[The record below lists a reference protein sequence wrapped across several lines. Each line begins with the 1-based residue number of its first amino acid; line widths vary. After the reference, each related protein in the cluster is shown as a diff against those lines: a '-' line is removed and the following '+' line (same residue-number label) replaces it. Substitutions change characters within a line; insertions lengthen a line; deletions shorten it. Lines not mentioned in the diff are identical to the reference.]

1 MKKSTILAGGFAAL
15 VMASGMPS
23 AIAAPLSP
31 AVSKAEASSNLLL
44 KTHGY
49 GYYDEYRGRR
59 YGWWKHQRR
68 WWGRHGRDRDYSDYR
83 GHGRRGDRDRAD
95 RHDDRDRDGRRWR

>member
-15 VMASGMPS
+15 VMASAMPS

-31 AVSKAEASSNLLL
+31 AVSKAEVSSNLLL
-44 KTHGY
+44 KTH

-68 WWGRHGRDRDYSDYR
+68 WWGRHGHHRDYSDYR